1 MSKVINFLVN
11 SEEHNQRIDI
21 ILNNKEKSLSRSRIK
36 NLIINEKL
44 KINGKIVSS
53 PSKKVN
59 LGDKLSL
66 KIPDPKVT
74 SLKPYNFTL
83 KIIYEDE
90 DLLIIDKPAGIIM
103 HPGAGNYNETVVN
116 ALINYNPEN
125 LSNIGD
131 ELRPGIVHRIDKNTS
146 GLVVIAKN
154 NQAHENLSKQFSNH
168 TIQREYQLLIWGK
181 LRPSFGRI
189 ETFITRSS
197 RNRQLM
203 EVSQSKGKKAITNY
217 KTIKIFENKKIPT
230 LSLVDCKLETG
241 RTHQIRVHMNFMG
254 NSIVGDDKYK
264 KKYKKIKNV
273 EKKIEDLIS
282 KLNRQFLHAKTLGF
296 IHPKTKKKMLFS
308 SILPKELNNIIKMLN
323 NTEELIIE
331 NKL

>member
-11 SEEHNQRIDI
+11 SDENNQRIDI
-21 ILNNKEKSLSRSRIK
+21 ILNNKEKSLSRNRIK

-44 KINGKIVSS
+44 KINGVIVNS

-59 LGDKLSL
+59 PGDKLSL

-74 SLKPYNFTL
+74 SLKPYNFKL

-90 DLLIIDKPAGIIM
+90 DLLIIDKPSGIIM
-103 HPGAGNYNETVVN
+103 HPGAGNHDKTIVN
-116 ALINYNPEN
+116 ALMHYDKDS

-154 NQAHENLSKQFSNH
+154 NKTHENLSKQFSDH
-168 TIQREYQLLIWGK
+168 TIIREYQLLIWGK
-181 LRPSFGRI
+181 LRPSSGRI

-197 RNRQLM
+197 KNRQLM
-203 EVSQSKGKKAITNY
+203 EVSSSKGKKAITNY
-217 KTIKIFENKKIPT
+217 KTLEIFENQKTPT
-230 LSLVDCKLETG
+230 LSLVECKLETG
-241 RTHQIRVHMNFMG
+241 RTHQIRVHMNYKG
-254 NSIVGDDKYK
+254 NSLVGDDKYK
-264 KKYKKIKNV
+264 KKYKKLKN
-273 EKKIEDLIS
+273 IDLNVQNSIT

-296 IHPKTKKKMLFS
+296 IHPRTKKKIIFS
-308 SILPKELNNIIKMLN
+308 SLLPKDLNNILKMLR
-323 NTEELIIE
+323 NTEE
-331 NKL
+331 